1 MAVAVGISRRTRAEI
16 DGELRVDSESIVV
29 RVDED
34 LIELIPPY
42 LSNRRKDIEAVSRAL
57 GDEDYESIS
66 TLGHTMKGSGGG
78 CGFDRISDI
87 GSGLEEAA
95 MGQDAAR
102 VRRWLDKLQD
112 YLNRVQ
118 VIAEQAHE

>member
-1 MAVAVGISRRTRAEI
+1 M
-16 DGELRVDSESIVV
+16 DSQSIVV

-34 LIELIPPY
+34 LIELIPHY
-42 LSNRRKDIEAVSRAL
+42 FANRRKDIEAVSRAL

-78 CGFDRISDI
+78 FGFDQISDI

-95 MGQDAAR
+95 MGHDSAR
-102 VRRWLDKLQD
+102 VRQWLDKLQD
-112 YLNRVQ
+112 FLNRVH
-118 VIAEQAHE
+118 VIAEPTHE

>member
-1 MAVAVGISRRTRAEI
+1 M
-16 DGELRVDSESIVV
+16 DSESIVV

-34 LIELIPPY
+34 LIELIPQY
-42 LSNRRKDIEAVSRAL
+42 LGNRRKDIEAVSRAL

-78 CGFDRISDI
+78 FGFDLIGDI

-95 MGQDAAR
+95 KGHDAAR
-102 VRRWLDKLQD
+102 IRQWLDKLQD
-112 YLNRVQ
+112 FLNRVH
-118 VIAEQAHE
+118 VIPE